1 MPVNVDI
8 DEFGLWWIFL
18 DIPIFCVIILVFYY
32 WRFFQN
38 KSALPHYMTMRFII
52 LGVIIFTVMDTI
64 FDLISCKMLSVS
76 MQYFSVFYLSYNYVV
91 FICSLLWFR
100 LARRTLGY
108 KKGPLVVGVWI
119 SIIMCVVLTV
129 LYFLNI
135 RDFCYQEN
143 GDIVLGP
150 LDALWYVFEYLPIL
164 WTFVLAQTYFLDK
177 RFLLL
182 REKCFPLLVSAY
194 LFLIF
199 GFLQYLVD
207 SFPVFEVGVT
217 LAIMY
222 LYQSLSNTLISV
234 DELTDLKN
242 RRQLFKDMSL
252 KLIEKSNDT
261 YLIIYDLN
269 KFKDINDTYGHTEG
283 DYALIAAASTMKEI
297 CQGRNAQA
305 YRYGG
310 DEFVVLKELGPGE
323 NIDAFC
329 ADMME
334 AMHYKNLSMQ
344 KPYAVELSYGV
355 VRFGD
360 CPTGYLS
367 DIIKLADQKM
377 YAMKV
382 VAHAMRR

>member
-1 MPVNVDI
+1 MPVDVNV

-18 DIPIFCVIILVFYY
+18 DIPVFCVIILVFFY

-38 KSALPHYMTMRFII
+38 KSALPHYMIMRFII
-52 LGVIIFTVMDTI
+52 LGMIVFTVMDTI
-64 FDLISCKMLSVS
+64 FDLISSKMLTVT
-76 MQYFSVFYLSYNYVV
+76 MEYFSVFYISYNLVV
-91 FICSLLWFR
+91 FGTSLLWFR
-100 LARRTLGY
+100 LAQRTLGY
-108 KKGPLVVGVWI
+108 HRGPLVVAVWV
-119 SIIMCVVLTV
+119 SIVACAILAVT
-129 LYFLNI
+129 YFFNI
-135 RDFCYQEN
+135 KEFCYQEN
-143 GDIVLGP
+143 GTIVLGP
-150 LDALWYVFEYLPIL
+150 LDALWYIFEYLPVL
-164 WTFVLAQTYFLDK
+164 WSFVLVQTYFLNK
-177 RFLLL
+177 KFLIL

-199 GFLQYLVD
+199 GFLQYVVD
-207 SFPVFEVGVT
+207 QYPVFEVGVT
-217 LAIMY
+217 LAIVY

-242 RRQLFKDMSL
+242 RRQLFRDMS
-252 KLIEKSNDT
+252 EKMLDKNDDT

-283 DYALIAAASTMKEI
+283 DQALIAAASTMKEI

-310 DEFVVLKELGPGE
+310 DEFFILKVVGPNE
-323 NIDAFC
+323 NIDDFC
-329 ADMME
+329 KDVLE
-334 AMHYKNLSMQ
+334 AMHYKNLSMH

-355 VRFGD
+355 VRFRD
-360 CPTGYLS
+360 CVSPYLS

-382 VAHAMRR
+382 ISHATRR